1 MTTCFGLSYLIRPS
15 SGQNS
20 LKTIC
25 TQVLGYG
32 KYIKG

>member
-20 LKTIC
+20 L
-25 TQVLGYG
+25 
-32 KYIKG
+32 